1 MDEHKTTV
9 ARLASEVARFNASKT
24 PFRIY
29 HGSTLST
36 RQSSRQ
42 RNRIID
48 VSSLSHVL
56 QFNKAEKT
64 VLVEPNVPMDQLVEA
79 TLAQGFLP
87 KVVMGMQRL
96 QVPYNMRLTGLA
108 ELPNITVGGG
118 FAGTSG
124 ESSSYKFGL
133 FDRTIRGAEIIL
145 GNGDT
150 IWTSANQHRDLFFT
164 AAGSCGSLGVITL
177 LELEL
182 IDAKSHV
189 ELQYIAVNGT
199 QEAVQQLRKYQD
211 KPDVDYMDGIMYSM
225 TSGIIMIG
233 RLTNNTIP
241 GKVQRFD
248 RPHDPWCYM
257 HAEEMLKKMQGSKSD
272 YRESIPIQSYL
283 FRYDRGVF
291 WSGLR
296 AFKYF
301 ITPFNRIT
309 RYLLDPFMYSRT
321 MVHALH
327 RSGIASRTI
336 IQDYGVP
343 YDAAEVFVRWTD
355 KTTGIWPLW
364 LCPVKSAPQDE
375 RSFSQGNNI
384 KEDMLLDVGIWDMG
398 PADSH
403 AFIKLNRDFESK
415 VTELGGMKCLYA
427 HAYYTEQEFWDI
439 YDEDKYSRLRRE
451 YHAENLPSVYDKVKV
466 DLQGVAGG
474 RSEKR
479 REGWGEWA
487 YNGFWN
493 TWPFGGLYG
502 VASATKGLLVQSDFL
517 LKK

>member
-1 MDEHKTTV
+1 MDAHKTTV
-9 ARLASEVARFNASKT
+9 AALASQVARFSATKT

-42 RNRIID
+42 RNQIID
-48 VSSLSHVL
+48 VSSLNHVL
-56 QFNKAEKT
+56 QVKRDEKT
-64 VLVEPNVPMDQLVEA
+64 VLVEPNVPMDKLVEA
-79 TLAQGFLP
+79 TLAEGLLP
-87 KVVMGMQRL
+87 KVVM
-96 QVPYNMRLTGLA
+96 

-133 FDRTIRGAEIIL
+133 FDRTIKGAEIIL
-145 GNGDT
+145 GNGEVV
-150 IWTSANQHRDLFFT
+150 WASAEQHRDLFFT

-177 LELEL
+177 VEMEL
-182 IDAKSHV
+182 IPAKAYV
-189 ELQYIAVNGT
+189 EVEYIPVSSVD
-199 QEAVQQLRKYQD
+199 ESVQLLRRYESD
-211 KPDVDYMDGIMYSM
+211 PEVDYMDGILYSM
-225 TSGIIMIG
+225 TSGVIMIG
-233 RLTNNTIP
+233 RLTDKALPDRT
-241 GKVQRFD
+241 QSFD
-248 RPHDPWCYM
+248 KASDPWYYM
-257 HAEEMLKKMQGSKSD
+257 HAEEILKKNRDEKVN
-272 YRESIPIQSYL
+272 YRETIPVQSYL

-327 RSGIASRTI
+327 RSGLSARTI

-343 YDAAEVFVRWTD
+343 YDTAEEFIKWTD
-355 KTTGIWPLW
+355 ERTGIWPLW
-364 LCPVKSAPQDE
+364 LCPVKSAPRDE

-384 KEDMLLDVGIWDMG
+384 KDEILLDVGIWDMG
-398 PADSH
+398 PAEPH
-403 AFIKLNRDFESK
+403 AFIKLNRDFEAK
-415 VTELGGMKCLYA
+415 VAELGGMKCLYA
-427 HAYYTEQEFWDI
+427 HAYYTEEEFWNI
-439 YDEDKYSRLRRE
+439 YDEKKYTRLRKE
-451 YHAENLPSVYDKVKV
+451 YHAESLPSVYDKVKV

-474 RSEKR
+474 ESVRKPQTWS
-479 REGWGEWA
+479 EWA
-487 YNGFWN
+487 YGRFWQ
-493 TWPFGGLYG
+493 TWPLGGLYG
-502 VASATKGLLVQSDFL
+502 VASATKGLFMQSDFL

>member
-1 MDEHKTTV
+1 MEEHKSTV
-9 ARLASEVARFNASKT
+9 ARLSSQVAQFSAAKT

-36 RQSSRQ
+36 RQSSRR
-42 RNRIID
+42 RNEIID
-48 VSSLSHVL
+48 VSSLNHVL
-56 QFNKAEKT
+56 QFNKDTKT

-79 TLAQGFLP
+79 TLAQGLLP
-87 KVVMGMQRL
+87 KVVM
-96 QVPYNMRLTGLA
+96 

-124 ESSSYKFGL
+124 ESSSYKYGL
-133 FDRTIRGAEIIL
+133 FDRSICGVEIIT
-145 GNGDT
+145 GNGEVVWAT
-150 IWTSANQHRDLFFT
+150 AEEHRDLFFT

-177 LELEL
+177 LEMEL
-182 IDAKSHV
+182 IDARSYV
-189 ELQYIAVNGT
+189 ELEYIPVRCT
-199 QEAVQQLRKYQD
+199 QEAVQVLRDYQD
-211 KPDVDYMDGIMYSM
+211 DPTVNYMDGILYSM
-225 TSGIIMIG
+225 TSGVIMIG
-233 RLTNNTIP
+233 RLTNTAIP
-241 GKVQRFD
+241 DRTQSFD
-248 RPHDPWCYM
+248 RAQDPWFYM
-257 HAEEMLKKMQGSKSD
+257 HAEEVLTKIAHEKST
-272 YRESIPIQSYL
+272 YKETIPVQTYL

-301 ITPFNRIT
+301 VTPFNSLT
-309 RYLLDPFMYSRT
+309 RYLLDPLMYSRT

-343 YDAAEVFVRWTD
+343 YDAAEEFVRWTD
-355 KTTGIWPLW
+355 ERTGIWPLW
-364 LCPVKSAPQDE
+364 LCPVKSAPQGE
-375 RSFSQGNNI
+375 RSFSQGNNVTDEI
-384 KEDMLLDVGIWDMG
+384 LLDVGIWDMG

-403 AFIKLNRDFESK
+403 AFIKLNRDFEAK

-439 YDEDKYSRLRRE
+439 YDGKKYMELRRK
-451 YHAENLPSVYDKVKV
+451 YHAESLPSIYDKVKV

-474 RSEKR
+474 GVESKAAS
-479 REGWGEWA
+479 WSEWA
-487 YNGFWN
+487 YKSFWS